1 MTKKI
6 YNQPEIQV
14 TSVALTATILTGSS
28 GTMSTFDTITNEQW
42 QFADRVISVYPYI
55 GLATYYEL

>member
-42 QFADRVISVYPYI
+42 
-55 GLATYYEL
+55 